1 MADNT
6 KQIKELLI
14 DKERFNTMCKSIF
27 DEMDKDKG
35 GFIDANE
42 LEAALT
48 KMSKKNGVPAPSKK
62 DILDTMKIFDKS
74 KDGKIQ
80 LDEFIQVTRESYE
93 KMVKND
99 L

>member
-1 MADNT
+1 MSDQT
-6 KQIKELLI
+6 KQIKELLM
-14 DKERFNTMCKSIF
+14 DKERFKAMCKSIF

-35 GFIDANE
+35 GSIDINE
-42 LEAALT
+42 LEAALI

-62 DILDTMKIFDKS
+62 DIQDTMKIFDKS

-80 LDEFIQVTRESYE
+80 LDEFIQVTKESYE